1 MKNVQTAKARAMD
14 SETHSSRSSLDSAT
28 ARARLVS
35 LGPTS
40 ESPMTDSV
48 KGQTSG
54 SMDYVYL
61 KNVLLQFLEQKD
73 KKRQVQLIPVLGM
86 LLHFDRWVVFH

>member
-1 MKNVQTAKARAMD
+1 MKNVQTAKTRAMD
-14 SETHSSRSSLDSAT
+14 TETQSSRSSLDSAP
-28 ARARLVS
+28 ARARLILPASKNSTPV
-35 LGPTS
+35 
-40 ESPMTDSV
+40 TDSIN
-48 KGQTSG
+48 GHAPG

-86 LLHFDRWVVFH
+86 LLHFDR

>member
-1 MKNVQTAKARAMD
+1 MKTVQTAKTRVME
-14 SETHSSRSSLDSAT
+14 SEIQSSRSSLDSSP
-28 ARARLVS
+28 ARARYVS
-35 LGPTS
+35 LGPKNDT
-40 ESPMTDSV
+40 PVTDSIM
-48 KGQTSG
+48 GHAPG

-86 LLHFDRWVVFH
+86 LLNFDR

>member
-1 MKNVQTAKARAMD
+1 MKNVQTAKIRAMD
-14 SETHSSRSSLDSAT
+14 SETRSSRSSLDSAP

-35 LGPTS
+35 PGPKID
-40 ESPMTDSV
+40 SPVADSI
-48 KGQTSG
+48 KGQAPG

-86 LLHFDRWVVFH
+86 LLHFDR